1 MEKQQ
6 NKKINIMGRPR
17 KNTEQQLGID
27 MENLVINSQTN
38 DTPFEGDMPSTC
50 VKATGQGQYIII
62 CPQDVEL
69 KDGRVV
75 INTGVTLKDG
85 VRAIVLPTVDNAL
98 FGIKAENGIMLER
111 TDVVPMSVRGEIR
124 VCLHCDDDVLTSEV
138 TPYGST
144 SRHVR
149 LLAGTVLAQLT
160 II

>member
-1 MEKQQ
+1 
-6 NKKINIMGRPR
+6 MGRPR
-17 KNTEQQLGID
+17 KNTEPELHSAINI
-27 MENLVINSQTN
+27 ENLGVDLQAENIF
-38 DTPFEGDMPSTC
+38 FEGDVPSAC
-50 VKATGQGQYIII
+50 IKATGPGEYLIL

-75 INTGVTLKDG
+75 IKTGVTLKDG

-149 LLAGTVLAQLT
+149 LLAGTVLAQL
-160 II
+160 IIMQ